1 MFSTKATV
9 YMHTVTAHTLLCYY
23 HCWYHC
29 CYHCAHTTPL
39 QVAVVWPWEIEFD
52 RLTGEFTVPIPDNL
66 HQLSSATST
75 TATATADSS
84 SSDTGGGGNCYRL
97 QLYVRDDCS
106 SIPYSEAMEGLV
118 LPGPHD
124 VSATAVALLCY
135 TDSAAAAAAAA
146 AAAGATG
153 AAQRCLHAIYE
164 LHGSLLLQRYGI
176 LALC

>member
-1 MFSTKATV
+1 MFSAKASTHRCHEDIATDATV
-9 YMHTVTAHTLLCYY
+9 YMHTVTAHTLLLYY
-23 HCWYHC
+23 CTTRTQIRS
-29 CYHCAHTTPL
+29 HTTAV
-39 QVAVVWPWEIEFD
+39 QVAVVWPWEIAFD

-75 TATATADSS
+75 ATYSS
-84 SSDTGGGGNCYRL
+84 SDDTGGGGHCYRL

-146 AAAGATG
+146 AAASAAGAT
-153 AAQRCLHAIYE
+153 QRCVHAMHE
-164 LHGSLLLQRYGI
+164 RVF
-176 LALC
+176 C